1 MYQTRTVQW
10 CPCLAGTKHT
20 VHWVSLDPSTT
31 ERDQHFMQ
39 LFVLQCI
46 YKYKVKVIKQPFWT
60 SVQKFYMQWQ
70 GSFYSMPW
78 KKTYFNIKFCAC
90 TSCISQLLLFKHSAY
105 PVLHDAQTLH
115 VCNKK
120 HLVKS
125 NTERNRNCFNV
136 NSSGL
141 LLLTCLI
148 LY

>member
-1 MYQTRTVQW
+1 MTRFF
-10 CPCLAGTKHT
+10 L
-20 VHWVSLDPSTT
+20 
-31 ERDQHFMQ
+31 QHA
-39 LFVLQCI
+39 L
-46 YKYKVKVIKQPFWT
+46 
-60 SVQKFYMQWQ
+60 
-70 GSFYSMPW
+70 

-90 TSCISQLLLFKHSAY
+90 TSCISQLLLFKHSVY

-148 LY
+148 LYQILKSQFKTVCFRDKIVSLTTTQMHVITDVHKIYFFEAIIIIIHKSYFIMYIPSYLLQSQ